1 MARAAEPGRY
11 TSIMNELFDPF
22 WILTIL
28 GIAITVIIFYA
39 TATLV
44 IFRDYWKLSD
54 LYKTLIY
61 SMTVMIPLT
70 FLTYSTDKNIKNYGP
85 HEYLWAAG
93 SIIVSSL
100 FYGITVLAERVR
112 KGQKIPEILIIS
124 TIKCPR
130 CGLRYP
136 KKDGTCPHCNDLTDD
151 QVTELKA
158 KYEAGQAGDVNLGHL
173 FLYIA
178 GLLTIGMLIFLIK

>member
-1 MARAAEPGRY
+1 
-11 TSIMNELFDPF
+11 MNELFDPF

-54 LYKTLIY
+54 LYKTVIY

-85 HEYLWAAG
+85 HEFLWAVG

-100 FYGITVLAERVR
+100 LCGITVLAERVR
-112 KGQKIPEILIIS
+112 KGQDMPVIINS

-130 CGLRYP
+130 CGLRYS
-136 KKDGTCPHCNDLTDD
+136 KKDNACPHCNGLTDD

-158 KYEAGQAGDVNLGHL
+158 KYEAGQAEDVNLGHI
-173 FLYIA
+173 FLYIT
-178 GLLTIGMLIFLIK
+178 GLLIIGMLIFLIK